1 MLYPYESRSREVKDI
16 SGVWRFKLDRD
27 GVGMKERW
35 YEKKLEGSI
44 PMPVPASYNDI
55 TQEADVRDYVG
66 VVRKDCNHSPELER
80 QADCAPIWQR
90 DSFWQGVAEWRFP
103 DGT

>member
-35 YEKKLEGSI
+35 
-44 PMPVPASYNDI
+44 
-55 TQEADVRDYVG
+55 
-66 VVRKDCNHSPELER
+66 
-80 QADCAPIWQR
+80 
-90 DSFWQGVAEWRFP
+90 
-103 DGT
+103 

>member
-66 VVRKDCNHSPELER
+66 EVWYEKTVTIP
-80 QADCAPIWQR
+80 
-90 DSFWQGVAEWRFP
+90 
-103 DGT
+103 